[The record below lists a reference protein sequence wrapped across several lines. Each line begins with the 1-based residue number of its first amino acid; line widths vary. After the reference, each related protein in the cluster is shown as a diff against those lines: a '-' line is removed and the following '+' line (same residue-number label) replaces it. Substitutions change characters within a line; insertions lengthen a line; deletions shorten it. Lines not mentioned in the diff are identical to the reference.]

1 MELWSKIFYNRKRDP
16 CKLKIRSYIKNKK
29 MEEKTFEFWKVIN
42 MMDFNGRGYQQAGRW
57 LVEDSGLTFSQIK
70 EVRNMANRKVNALY
84 SKFIDDP
91 NLKIGSDDGFSDV
104 LWQTVANGY
113 QSFHNCTAESL
124 TEMYNEMSYTES
136 FAYAFH
142 IVDEIED
149 EQFAAN
155 KFLKRARAEKRL
167 EEIRRFGGGFQQK
180 LLAAFEH
187 ADSNNRRKLAKGFPE
202 LFEHL
207 VD

>member
-1 MELWSKIFYNRKRDP
+1 MKDQDTHFWNVIA
-16 CKLKIRSYIKNKK
+16 K
-29 MEEKTFEFWKVIN
+29 MN
-42 MMDFNGRGYQQAGRW
+42 FNGRGHEAAGRW
-57 LVEDSGLTFSQIK
+57 LVEDSGLTFSEIK
-70 EVRNMANRKVNALY
+70 QVHKTAVRKDNVLYNKLNAAR
-84 SKFIDDP
+84 
-91 NLKIGSDDGFSDV
+91 IGSDDGFDDV
-104 LWQTVANGY
+104 LWQTIANGY
-113 QSFHNCTAESL
+113 EAFHNTTVEDLES
-124 TEMYNEMSYTES
+124 MYNEMRYTES

-142 IVDEIED
+142 AVTDLED

-155 KFLKRARAEKRL
+155 QFLKRERAEKRL

>member
-1 MELWSKIFYNRKRDP
+1 MKDQDTHFWNVIA
-16 CKLKIRSYIKNKK
+16 K
-29 MEEKTFEFWKVIN
+29 MN
-42 MMDFNGRGYQQAGRW
+42 FNGRGHEAAGRW

-70 EVRNMANRKVNALY
+70 QIHKTAVRKHNALY
-84 SKFIDDP
+84 NKL
-91 NLKIGSDDGFSDV
+91 NAARIGSDDGFDDV
-104 LWQTVANGY
+104 LWQTIANGY
-113 QSFHNCTAESL
+113 EAFHNTTVEDLES
-124 TEMYNEMSYTES
+124 MYNENRYTES

-142 IVDEIED
+142 IVSEIED

-155 KFLKRARAEKRL
+155 QFLKRERAMKRL

-202 LFEHL
+202 LFEYL

>member
-1 MELWSKIFYNRKRDP
+1 MNLEACN
-16 CKLKIRSYIKNKK
+16 LKIQSYITNKK
-29 MEEKTFEFWKVIN
+29 MMKDKDKEFWKVIN
-42 MMDFNGRGYQQAGRW
+42 MMDFNGRGYEQAGRW
-57 LVEDSGLTFSQIK
+57 LVEDSGLTFSEIK
-70 EVRNMANRKVNALY
+70 EIRNMATRKVNYLY
-84 SKFIDDP
+84 KQFSDDVR
-91 NLKIGSDDGFSDV
+91 IGSDDGFSDV
-104 LWQTVANGY
+104 LWQTVANGL
-113 QSFHNCTAESL
+113 QSFQNCTAESL
-124 TEMYNEMSYTES
+124 TEMYDEMRYTES

-142 IVDEIED
+142 AVDEIED

-155 KFLKRARAEKRL
+155 QFLKRERAMKRI

>member
-1 MELWSKIFYNRKRDP
+1 
-16 CKLKIRSYIKNKK
+16 
-29 MEEKTFEFWKVIN
+29 MEEKKFEFWKVIN
-42 MMDFNGRGYQQAGRW
+42 MMDFNGRGYEFAGRW

-70 EVRNMANRKVNALY
+70 EVRNMATRKVNALY
-84 SKFIDDP
+84 SKFINDP

-124 TEMYNEMSYTES
+124 TEMYDEMRYTES

-155 KFLKRARAEKRL
+155 KFLKRTRAEKRL

>member
-1 MELWSKIFYNRKRDP
+1 
-16 CKLKIRSYIKNKK
+16 
-29 MEEKTFEFWKVIN
+29 MEEEKFEFWKVIN

-70 EVRNMANRKVNALY
+70 EVRNMATRKVNHLY
-84 SKFIDDP
+84 KQFSDDVR
-91 NLKIGSDDGFSDV
+91 IGSDDGFSDV

-124 TEMYNEMSYTES
+124 TEMYNENRYTES
-136 FAYAFH
+136 FAYSFH
-142 IVDEIED
+142 AVDNIED

-155 KFLKRARAEKRL
+155 KFLKRERAMKHIEWMRHY
-167 EEIRRFGGGFQQK
+167 GGGFDQK

-187 ADSNNRRKLAKGFPE
+187 ADGNNKRRLAIGFPE

>member
-1 MELWSKIFYNRKRDP
+1 MKD
-16 CKLKIRSYIKNKK
+16 KNK
-29 MEEKTFEFWKVIN
+29 EFWNVIAA
-42 MMDFNGRGYQQAGRW
+42 MDFNGRGYEQAGRW
-57 LVEDSGLTFSQIK
+57 LVEDSGLTFSEIKQI
-70 EVRNMANRKVNALY
+70 RNMATRKVNVLY
-84 SKFIDDP
+84 DEFINDP

-124 TEMYNEMSYTES
+124 TEMYDEMRYTES

-142 IVDEIED
+142 AVDEIED
-149 EQFAAN
+149 EQFRAN
-155 KFLKRARAEKRL
+155 QFLKRTRAEKRL

>member
-1 MELWSKIFYNRKRDP
+1 MKDQDTHFWNVIA
-16 CKLKIRSYIKNKK
+16 K
-29 MEEKTFEFWKVIN
+29 MN
-42 MMDFNGRGYQQAGRW
+42 FNGRGHEAAGRW

-70 EVRNMANRKVNALY
+70 QIHKTAVRKHNALY
-84 SKFIDDP
+84 NKL
-91 NLKIGSDDGFSDV
+91 NAARIGSDDGFDDV
-104 LWQTVANGY
+104 LWQTIANGY
-113 QSFHNCTAESL
+113 EAFHNTTVEDLES
-124 TEMYNEMSYTES
+124 MYNENRYTES

-142 IVDEIED
+142 IVSEIED

-155 KFLKRARAEKRL
+155 QFLKRERAMKRI

>member
-1 MELWSKIFYNRKRDP
+1 MMKDQDTHFWNVIA
-16 CKLKIRSYIKNKK
+16 K
-29 MEEKTFEFWKVIN
+29 MN
-42 MMDFNGRGYQQAGRW
+42 FNGRGHEAAGRW
-57 LVEDSGLTFSQIK
+57 LVEDSGLTFSEIK
-70 EVRNMANRKVNALY
+70 EIRNMATRKVNYLY
-84 SKFIDDP
+84 KQFSDDVR
-91 NLKIGSDDGFSDV
+91 IGSDDGFDDV
-104 LWQTVANGY
+104 LWQTVANGL
-113 QSFHNCTAESL
+113 QSFQNCTAESL
-124 TEMYNEMSYTES
+124 TEMYDEMRYTES

-142 IVDEIED
+142 AVDEIED

-155 KFLKRARAEKRL
+155 QFLKRERAMKRL

>member
-1 MELWSKIFYNRKRDP
+1 MNLEACN
-16 CKLKIRSYIKNKK
+16 LKIQSYITNKK
-29 MEEKTFEFWKVIN
+29 MMKDKDKEFWKVIN
-42 MMDFNGRGYQQAGRW
+42 MMDFNGRGHEQAGRW
-57 LVEDSGLTFSQIK
+57 LVEDSGLTFSEIK
-70 EVRNMANRKVNALY
+70 EIRNMATRKVNYLY
-84 SKFIDDP
+84 KQFSDDVR
-91 NLKIGSDDGFSDV
+91 IGSDDGFSDV
-104 LWQTVANGY
+104 LWQTVANGL
-113 QSFHNCTAESL
+113 QSFQNCTAESL
-124 TEMYNEMSYTES
+124 TEMYDEMRYTES

-142 IVDEIED
+142 VVDELED

-155 KFLKRARAEKRL
+155 QFLKRERAMKRL

>member
-1 MELWSKIFYNRKRDP
+1 MMKDQDTHFWNVIA
-16 CKLKIRSYIKNKK
+16 K
-29 MEEKTFEFWKVIN
+29 MN
-42 MMDFNGRGYQQAGRW
+42 FNGRGYEAAGRW

-70 EVRNMANRKVNALY
+70 QIHKTAVRKHNVLYNKLNAAR
-84 SKFIDDP
+84 
-91 NLKIGSDDGFSDV
+91 IGSDDGFDDV
-104 LWQTVANGY
+104 LWQTIANGY
-113 QSFHNCTAESL
+113 EAFHNTTVEDLES
-124 TEMYNEMSYTES
+124 MYNEMRYTES

-142 IVDEIED
+142 AVTDLED

-155 KFLKRARAEKRL
+155 QFLKRARAEKRL

-180 LLAAFEH
+180 LLKAFEH

>member
-1 MELWSKIFYNRKRDP
+1 MKDQDTHFWNVIA
-16 CKLKIRSYIKNKK
+16 K
-29 MEEKTFEFWKVIN
+29 MN
-42 MMDFNGRGYQQAGRW
+42 FNGRGHEAAGRW

-70 EVRNMANRKVNALY
+70 QIHKMAVRKHNALY
-84 SKFIDDP
+84 DKL
-91 NLKIGSDDGFSDV
+91 NAARIGSDDGFDDV
-104 LWQTVANGY
+104 LWQTIANGY
-113 QSFHNCTAESL
+113 EAFHNTTVEDLES
-124 TEMYNEMSYTES
+124 MYNENRYTES

-142 IVDEIED
+142 AVTDLED

-155 KFLKRARAEKRL
+155 QFLKRERAMKRI
-167 EEIRRFGGGFQQK
+167 EEIRRYGGGFQQK

>member
-1 MELWSKIFYNRKRDP
+1 MMKDKD
-16 CKLKIRSYIKNKK
+16 K
-29 MEEKTFEFWKVIN
+29 EFWKVIN
-42 MMDFNGRGYQQAGRW
+42 MMDFNGRGHEQAGRW
-57 LVEDSGLTFSQIK
+57 LVEDSGLTFSEIK
-70 EVRNMANRKVNALY
+70 EIRNMATRKVNYLY
-84 SKFIDDP
+84 KQFSDDVR
-91 NLKIGSDDGFSDV
+91 IGSDDGFSDV
-104 LWQTVANGY
+104 LWQTVANGL
-113 QSFHNCTAESL
+113 QSFQNCTAESL
-124 TEMYNEMSYTES
+124 TEMYDEMRYTES

-142 IVDEIED
+142 AVDEIED

-155 KFLKRARAEKRL
+155 QFLKRERAMKRI